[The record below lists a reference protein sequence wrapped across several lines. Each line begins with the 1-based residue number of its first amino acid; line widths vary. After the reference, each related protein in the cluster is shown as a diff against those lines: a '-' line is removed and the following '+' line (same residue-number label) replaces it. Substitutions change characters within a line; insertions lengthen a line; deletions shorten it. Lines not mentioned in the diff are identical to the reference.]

1 MAQAKS
7 KGAAD
12 PKMRAIQIAMAH
24 MKQAHSHAA
33 AAHDTLAQLSQGVA
47 EPEGEAEPPGPS
59 TGFATGGMSPMG
71 GRAR

>member
-33 AAHDTLAQLSQGVA
+33 AAHDTLAQLGQGEA
-47 EPEGEAEPPGPS
+47 EPEPEAPPGPS
-59 TGFATGGMSPMG
+59 TGFAAGGMSPMG